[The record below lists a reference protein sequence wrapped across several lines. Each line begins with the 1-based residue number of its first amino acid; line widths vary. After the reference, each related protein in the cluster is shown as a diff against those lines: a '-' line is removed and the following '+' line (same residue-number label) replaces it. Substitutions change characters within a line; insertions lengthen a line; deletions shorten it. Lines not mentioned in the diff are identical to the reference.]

1 MQMKGD
7 SSQMTGKPTKLF
19 NLSFIELMFISFAT
33 SLGYSMISPLMSS
46 YSVSVGASLTQAGI
60 VAGAFSIAA
69 LVLRP
74 FGGFFSD
81 HFNKKYLLVFTTILF
96 TLCFLGYSVCHT
108 VLSLTAIRMI
118 HGAAFGI
125 NSTVNLALATEFI
138 PDDRMGEGIGFFGIG
153 QVVSQVIG
161 PTIGMWIRDRCGFT
175 VLFLGAAGL
184 VFFSAMVIL
193 AGFGYRP
200 EGGAGVRLTED
211 ISLKSFRPGNLI
223 AKECILYALIGGLF
237 SVGNGVT
244 SNFLVLIGEE
254 RGIAN
259 ISLFFVI
266 NASVLFLLR
275 LTIGKVL
282 DRASLLW
289 VVNLSLAVSGAAM
302 LLIGCSPILVPI
314 LIAAVLKAFGNVG
327 GQISLQAAC
336 VKKVDAARIGIATST
351 YYIGADLG
359 NGLGPILAGK
369 IADLSDY
376 RFMFLCIA
384 ALFGIGMIIFSL
396 YERGKEGQTLEKENA

>member
-1 MQMKGD
+1 
-7 SSQMTGKPTKLF
+7 
-19 NLSFIELMFISFAT
+19 
-33 SLGYSMISPLMSS
+33 MSS

-244 SNFLVLIGEE
+244 SADRRGAGHCEYLPFLRHQRIRPLPPS
-254 RGIAN
+254 AD
-259 ISLFFVI
+259 
-266 NASVLFLLR
+266 
-275 LTIGKVL
+275 
-282 DRASLLW
+282 DRQGSGSGFASLGCQSFPGCQRGRNAPDWLFPHPCPHFDCRRAQSLW
-289 VVNLSLAVSGAAM
+289 
-302 LLIGCSPILVPI
+302 
-314 LIAAVLKAFGNVG
+314 
-327 GQISLQAAC
+327 
-336 VKKVDAARIGIATST
+336 
-351 YYIGADLG
+351 
-359 NGLGPILAGK
+359 
-369 IADLSDY
+369 
-376 RFMFLCIA
+376 
-384 ALFGIGMIIFSL
+384 
-396 YERGKEGQTLEKENA
+396 

>member
-1 MQMKGD
+1 MN
-7 SSQMTGKPTKLF
+7 SSKPAKLF

-46 YSVSVGASLTQAGI
+46 YSVSIGASLTHAGI
-60 VAGAFSIAA
+60 IGGAFSIAA
-69 LVLRP
+69 LILRP

-81 HFNKKYLLVFTTILF
+81 HFNRKYLLVMTTIMF

-108 VLSLTAIRMI
+108 VPALVLIRLI

-138 PDDRMGEGIGFFGIG
+138 PDERMGEGIGFFGIG

-161 PTIGMWIRDRCGFT
+161 PSIGMWIKDRLGFPA
-175 VLFLGAAGL
+175 LFILAAGF
-184 VFFSAMVIL
+184 VFFSAVVIL
-193 AGFGYRP
+193 LGFSYH
-200 EGGAGVRLTED
+200 GGNIFNLNNEENKKLTGFRLRD
-211 ISLKSFRPGNLI
+211 LI
-223 AKECILYALIGGLF
+223 ASECILYALIGGLF
-237 SVGNGVT
+237 SIGNGVT

-254 RGIAN
+254 RSIAN
-259 ISLFFVI
+259 ISFFFVV

-282 DRASLLW
+282 DKASLLLT
-289 VVNLSLAVSGAAM
+289 VNISLAVSSISM
-302 LLIGCSPILVPI
+302 LLIGCSSALVPI
-314 LIAAVLKAFGNVG
+314 LIAAVMKALGNVG

-336 VKKVDAARIGIATST
+336 VKKVDASRIGIATST

-359 NGLGPILAGK
+359 NGLGPMLAGQ
-369 IADLSDY
+369 IAEISGY
-376 RFMFLCIA
+376 RTMFVCMTV
-384 ALFGIGMIIFSL
+384 LFGIGMIIFSI
-396 YERGKEGQTLEKENA
+396 YEITFRNLGE